1 MIPGEAPVIVIELG
15 LESMPRVRLICE
27 NDGEEARVVDWIR
40 AHDGLAELVARALE
54 LAEEA
59 RAA

>member
-1 MIPGEAPVIVIELG
+1 MIPGDAPAILIELG
-15 LESMPRVRLICE
+15 LESAPRVLIHSI
-27 NDGEEARVVDWIR
+27 NDSEEARLVDWVQ
-40 AHDGLAELVARALE
+40 AHDGLAELVARALD

>member
-1 MIPGEAPVIVIELG
+1 MIPGEAPAVVIELG
-15 LESMPRVRLICE
+15 LESPPRVRLHCLR
-27 NDGEEARVVDWIR
+27 DTDEARVIDWIR
-40 AHDGLAELVARALE
+40 AHDGLAELVLRALE

>member
-1 MIPGEAPVIVIELG
+1 VIPGEVPAVLIELG
-15 LESMPRVRLICE
+15 LESAPRVLIHSI
-27 NDGEEARVVDWIR
+27 NDSEQSRVVDWIQ
-40 AHDGLAELVARALE
+40 AHDGLAELVLRALE